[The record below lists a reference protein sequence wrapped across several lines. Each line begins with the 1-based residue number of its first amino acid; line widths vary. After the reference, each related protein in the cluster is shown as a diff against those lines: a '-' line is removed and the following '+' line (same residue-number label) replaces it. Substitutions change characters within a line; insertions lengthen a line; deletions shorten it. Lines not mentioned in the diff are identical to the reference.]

1 MFVPMSTG
9 SVFLRRFT
17 TKTIAQLFA
26 SDVERNG
33 GNARRKKTSAFVTGG
48 EFGGGRKA
56 KEDAK
61 NLNAGGERMTLSI
74 ESNAHKLERMTPV
87 FCRELMAFVS
97 ANKSELYE
105 KKRKKKSGGG
115 SGNNDGSGSNAVVS
129 RRENEEDFRQP
140 TSQFL
145 SIFGVSTN
153 NNRSSDNMTL
163 ALTDESCIR
172 PSELAKKHFPALMNA
187 LRDVNGMNVRLVA
200 LRPSYRYE
208 EKKKENKKKSKVKNK
223 TGAEKNDTNDTDEYN
238 NYNINNNNNNNN
250 NTRRK
255 YYLEEIVAKSNRLNR
270 RTTPK
275 RFPLSDSLHTAYVC
289 LAKDVDCDSS
299 DVGVEAEFL
308 GHPVQKM
315 PLEVG
320 EVVCVD
326 CLARSR
332 MFNAGEAVLLYNEN
346 EEEDE
351 DDEKDDDDN
360 ERHLLQKNIFA
371 KTGKG
376 CVVLVFDML
385 DPKYERNGTARG
397 IAKCVEEMT
406 RVFGNEK
413 SSAFEKLAVSVKCN
427 LS

>member
-1 MFVPMSTG
+1 MSTG

-33 GNARRKKTSAFVTGG
+33 GNARRNKTSAFVTGG

-87 FCRELMAFVS
+87 FGRELMAFVS

-145 SIFGVSTN
+145 SIFGVGTN

-238 NYNINNNNNNNN
+238 NYNINNNNNNNNN

>member
-1 MFVPMSTG
+1 MPPSSQHLFPPSTENFLRRAFFLSTYAYFTYRVVFRTLHASRTATVRSSNGHAVLLFLHSVLESICVALIVLPFWRRLCNRAMFVPMSTG

-17 TKTIAQLFA
+17 TKTIIAQLFA

-115 SGNNDGSGSNAVVS
+115 SGNDDGSGSNAVVS

-145 SIFGVSTN
+145 SIFGIGTN
-153 NNRSSDNMTL
+153 NNSSSDNMTL

-200 LRPSYRYE
+200 LRPSYR
-208 EKKKENKKKSKVKNK
+208 
-223 TGAEKNDTNDTDEYN
+223 
-238 NYNINNNNNNNN
+238 
-250 NTRRK
+250 
-255 YYLEEIVAKSNRLNR
+255 
-270 RTTPK
+270 
-275 RFPLSDSLHTAYVC
+275 
-289 LAKDVDCDSS
+289 
-299 DVGVEAEFL
+299 
-308 GHPVQKM
+308 
-315 PLEVG
+315 
-320 EVVCVD
+320 
-326 CLARSR
+326 
-332 MFNAGEAVLLYNEN
+332 
-346 EEEDE
+346 
-351 DDEKDDDDN
+351 
-360 ERHLLQKNIFA
+360 
-371 KTGKG
+371 
-376 CVVLVFDML
+376 
-385 DPKYERNGTARG
+385 
-397 IAKCVEEMT
+397 
-406 RVFGNEK
+406 
-413 SSAFEKLAVSVKCN
+413 
-427 LS
+427 

>member
-1 MFVPMSTG
+1 MSTG

-145 SIFGVSTN
+145 SIFGVGTN

-238 NYNINNNNNNNN
+238 NYNINNNNNND
-250 NTRRK
+250 TRRK

-360 ERHLLQKNIFA
+360 ERHFLQKNIFA

>member
-115 SGNNDGSGSNAVVS
+115 SGNDDGSGSNAVVS

-145 SIFGVSTN
+145 SIFGIGTN
-153 NNRSSDNMTL
+153 NNSSSDNMTL

-208 EKKKENKKKSKVKNK
+208 EKKKKNKKKSKVKNK
-223 TGAEKNDTNDTDEYN
+223 TGAEKNDTDDTDEYN
-238 NYNINNNNNNNN
+238 NYNINNNNNNN

-332 MFNAGEAVLLYNEN
+332 MFNAGEAVLQYNED

-351 DDEKDDDDN
+351 DDDDDDDDDD

>member
-1 MFVPMSTG
+1 
-9 SVFLRRFT
+9 
-17 TKTIAQLFA
+17 
-26 SDVERNG
+26 
-33 GNARRKKTSAFVTGG
+33 
-48 EFGGGRKA
+48 
-56 KEDAK
+56 
-61 NLNAGGERMTLSI
+61 
-74 ESNAHKLERMTPV
+74 
-87 FCRELMAFVS
+87 
-97 ANKSELYE
+97 
-105 KKRKKKSGGG
+105 
-115 SGNNDGSGSNAVVS
+115 
-129 RRENEEDFRQP
+129 
-140 TSQFL
+140 
-145 SIFGVSTN
+145 
-153 NNRSSDNMTL
+153 MTL

-238 NYNINNNNNNNN
+238 NYNINNNNNNDNN